1 MGMQDL
7 GSASLNSE
15 QTGSFTTLDNHED
28 PWRHNDTSEIIDH
41 HKLNN

>member
-1 MGMQDL
+1 MGMQDM

-15 QTGSFTTLDNHED
+15 QTGSFTTLAHHEY
-28 PWRHNDTSEIIDH
+28 PWRHNDISERIDN